1 MATSAEKDALRRAS
15 DTLALAL
22 TETQI
27 DSLLV
32 YADLLRK
39 WQKAFNLVG
48 PETLPHL
55 VDRHLVDALQ
65 LAPIVPRGTSV
76 LDMGAGAG
84 LPSLPLAIVTDCL
97 VVAVERVGKKNQFMA
112 NVRREL
118 GLTNFKNIEDDIR
131 NVQGLFDVVT
141 ARAFAPLDGLLGYAE
156 HVSRPD
162 TQYIFPK
169 GEHYSDEILGA
180 SKNWR
185 MTIDTIKSITSP
197 QGVILRIKNVS
208 RGTSP

>member
-15 DTLALAL
+15 DTLQLAL
-22 TETQI
+22 TETQV
-27 DSLLV
+27 DALLL

-48 PETLPHL
+48 PDTIPQL

-65 LAPIVPRGTSV
+65 VVPIVPRGTSV

-84 LPSLPLAIVTDCL
+84 LPSIPLAIVTDCS

-112 NVRREL
+112 HVRREL
-118 GLTNFKNIEDDIR
+118 GLVNFKNIEDDVR
-131 NVQGLFDVVT
+131 HVEGSFDVVT
-141 ARAFAPLDGLLGYAE
+141 ARAFASLDELLGYAE

-162 TQYIFPK
+162 TLYIFPK
-169 GEHYSDEILGA
+169 GERYSDEILSA
-180 SKNWR
+180 AKNWR

-208 RGTSP
+208 RGTSA